1 MNSQNQPF
9 RAYLVDESKRGAL
22 VDLHVDEL
30 PAGDVLIRSSFSSLN
45 YKDALAATGHPGV
58 ARTLPHVPG
67 IDVAGTV
74 ESSSDDRFQPGDEVF
89 VTGYELG
96 APRWGGW
103 SQKVRVPA
111 DWVVPIPRKAT
122 PREVM
127 SLGTAGFTAAQ
138 CVAAIQLHGIAPGD
152 GEVVVTGA
160 TGGVGSTAVA
170 LLAKLGYQV
179 AAVTGKMDHR
189 EQLLQWGAS
198 RVLPRETID
207 TSSEKPLLKSM
218 WAAAVDT
225 VGGKVLAGV
234 IKQLGH
240 RGCVAAC
247 GNVAGTD
254 LPLTVFPFI
263 LRGVK
268 LDGIDSAQC
277 PRNDRLVIWERLF
290 GPWKLDGFE
299 THSTVVPL
307 TNIDEHVQKMLN
319 GQVTGRVVVDLNA

>member
-1 MNSQNQPF
+1 MNSTDKPF
-9 RAYLVDESKRGAL
+9 RAYLVDQSKQGSL
-22 VDLHVDEL
+22 VDLHVDDL
-30 PAGDVLIRSSFSSLN
+30 PAGEVLIRASHSSLN

-58 ARTLPHVPG
+58 ARTLPHIPG
-67 IDVAGTV
+67 VDVAGTV
-74 ESSSDDRFQPGDEVF
+74 ESSSDDRFQPGDAVF

-111 DWVVPIPRKAT
+111 DWVIPIPRRVT
-122 PREVM
+122 PSEVM
-127 SLGTAGFTAAQ
+127 ALGTAGFTAAQ
-138 CVAAIQLHGIAPGD
+138 CVSAIQLHDIGPDD
-152 GEVVVTGA
+152 GEVLVTGA
-160 TGGVGSTAVA
+160 SGGVGSTAVA

-179 AAVTGKMDHR
+179 AAVTGKEDHHQ
-189 EQLLQWGAS
+189 QLRDWGAS

-207 TSSEKPLLKSM
+207 TTSDKPLLKSL

-225 VGGKVLAGV
+225 VGGNVLAGV
-234 IKQLGH
+234 IKQLKQ

-247 GNVAGTD
+247 GNVAGVD

-277 PRNDRLVIWERLF
+277 PRNARMIIWEKLF
-290 GPWKLDGFE
+290 GSWKLEGIADH
-299 THSTVVPL
+299 TTTVPL
-307 TNIDEHVQKMLN
+307 TGIDEYVQKILK
-319 GQVTGRVVVDLNA
+319 GQISGRVVVDLNA